1 MQCNPS
7 ESPILP
13 PTRSESVHTGQ
24 LCPNRAKPATVGHN
38 GTLFKK
44 RKRWQVLNN
53 NKKKK
58 NSKWKQLNKIRF
70 PQKVNFVPFRIV
82 SSRAETRR
90 QNRKIWEWRNDS
102 PPRKKE
108 NKLVSATDGGL
119 FVLHHGG
126 YFSENI
132 YRMAPFPLR
141 DQSLQNRHTNLW
153 SYQREKNTGSSPPP
167 PYIQT

>member
-1 MQCNPS
+1 MTDP
-7 ESPILP
+7 
-13 PTRSESVHTGQ
+13 
-24 LCPNRAKPATVGHN
+24 
-38 GTLFKK
+38 
-44 RKRWQVLNN
+44 
-53 NKKKK
+53 
-58 NSKWKQLNKIRF
+58 
-70 PQKVNFVPFRIV
+70 
-82 SSRAETRR
+82 
-90 QNRKIWEWRNDS
+90 

-153 SYQREKNTGSSPPP
+153 SYQREKNTGSSLPPP
-167 PYIQT
+167 LHTNIGYNARFADTHTEQMNSNDSLKGGGRVEKQTF